1 MYFLREIGLG
11 QLVENEEK
19 FSIVLHYVVENGK
32 VFRGYRGF
40 YIYHHLGYAE
50 FIVHILPTGEVNE
63 KGEPENVM
71 TGFSSHVMGD
81 WFWHLRIGER
91 GELKDEDEGNDERDP
106 LEICVFFEDD
116 EKRQIPIHLVMA
128 DALPSYA
135 PGEFVTLQIAAFTEN
150 VHFYPD
156 METFDNTTGLDLP
169 FGRVSLANGTIL
181 NVGIDDSCIVNG
193 PITSVKMLKSFG
205 FDKKTIYILII
216 MYYNFFVNYNILFN
230 NTDIYIN
237 IGKYPLEKNYLIGYD
252 PQSLIDNNIATNIR
266 VKLRQIV
273 VKEFPLK
280 QELIEED
287 IENIEDKKINNYI
300 NHKSKRAK
308 ERKIGYIIKKV
319 FMWKTLYNGIYSTDE
334 NGNKIKIKYTLEQAA
349 AKAGI
354 SKKSLDDYLIQLR
367 IGKFFNFNFT
377 EHKNDKV
384 GILRSF
390 VKKHKQQYEKEKKNL
405 KNENNSSFIGKKR
418 KK

>member
-1 MYFLREIGLG
+1 ML
-11 QLVENEEK
+11 N
-19 FSIVLHYVVENGK
+19 
-32 VFRGYRGF
+32 
-40 YIYHHLGYAE
+40 YIKCL
-50 FIVHILPTGEVNE
+50 ITV
-63 KGEPENVM
+63 
-71 TGFSSHVMGD
+71 
-81 WFWHLRIGER
+81 
-91 GELKDEDEGNDERDP
+91 
-106 LEICVFFEDD
+106 
-116 EKRQIPIHLVMA
+116 
-128 DALPSYA
+128 SYSYTQ
-135 PGEFVTLQIAAFTEN
+135 VTFQT
-150 VHFYPD
+150 Y
-156 METFDNTTGLDLP
+156 
-169 FGRVSLANGTIL
+169 L
-181 NVGIDDSCIVNG
+181 NIKKIDDLHISLNDILEG
-193 PITSVKMLKSFG
+193 LSKS
-205 FDKKTIYILII
+205 IPLN
-216 MYYNFFVNYNILFN
+216 NFAVSYCEYDN
-230 NTDIYIN
+230 NTDIYLN
-237 IGKYPLEKNYLIGYD
+237 VGKYPLEKNYLIGYD
-252 PQSLIDNNIATNIR
+252 AQSLIDNNIITNIR

-405 KNENNSSFIGKKR
+405 KNDNNSNSFIGKKR

>member
-1 MYFLREIGLG
+1 MLNHI
-11 QLVENEEK
+11 K
-19 FSIVLHYVVENGK
+19 CSISV
-32 VFRGYRGF
+32 
-40 YIYHHLGYAE
+40 
-50 FIVHILPTGEVNE
+50 
-63 KGEPENVM
+63 
-71 TGFSSHVMGD
+71 
-81 WFWHLRIGER
+81 
-91 GELKDEDEGNDERDP
+91 
-106 LEICVFFEDD
+106 
-116 EKRQIPIHLVMA
+116 
-128 DALPSYA
+128 SYSYS
-135 PGEFVTLQIAAFTEN
+135 PVTFN
-150 VHFYPD
+150 
-156 METFDNTTGLDLP
+156 
-169 FGRVSLANGTIL
+169 TIL
-181 NVGIDDSCIVNG
+181 NIKPIDDSHILLNDILEG
-193 PITSVKMLKSFG
+193 LSKLIPLNNFSVSYCEY
-205 FDKKTIYILII
+205 DNNTNIYI
-216 MYYNFFVNYNILFN
+216 Y
-230 NTDIYIN
+230 

-252 PQSLIDNNIATNIR
+252 IQSALNNDIMTNIR
-266 VKLRQIV
+266 IKLRQIV
-273 VKEFPLK
+273 FKEFPLK

-287 IENIEDKKINNYI
+287 IENIEDKKINNFI

-390 VKKHKQQYEKEKKNL
+390 VKKHKQQYEKEKKLL
-405 KNENNSSFIGKKR
+405 KTENANSLIGKKR